1 MLKLNT
7 VWRLIAFC
15 TISGLLLLG
24 GRVLD
29 ATPTAQLSPTE
40 TLTATP
46 TISSTQSISS
56 PTPEYDRDE
65 WGGWIDANG
74 DCQNTR
80 AEVLIEESLV
90 EPVLDGCRVVTGRW
104 IGPWSGLTFEDAA
117 EVDVDHHVPLAHAH
131 RAGGSA
137 WDPELKRQFSNDLE
151 NLNAISSSLNR
162 SKGSRGP
169 DEWLPH
175 DETSH
180 CEYAMQWKAV
190 KTKYR
195 LSIAA
200 SEQQV
205 LDEMLASCDSG
216 SPTPTAP
223 SRYLPVQ
230 PSVGPAPSPIA
241 TEKVYESCEMA
252 EEAGEQRVQGHVG
265 DGWGFPQAMVP
276 SRRDGD
282 NDGVVCE
289 Q

>member
-1 MLKLNT
+1 MLKRTLTFCLPTLLILATLLVLVACSIDPSLTPQNT
-7 VWRLIAFC
+7 P
-15 TISGLLLLG
+15 TIQSQ
-24 GRVLD
+24 
-29 ATPTAQLSPTE
+29 ATPTGTPSPP
-40 TLTATP
+40 TP
-46 TISSTQSISS
+46 I
-56 PTPEYDRDE
+56 PTPEYDREE
-65 WGGWIDANG
+65 WGGWIDADG

-205 LDEMLASCDSG
+205 LDDMLASCDSG

-230 PSVGPAPSPIA
+230 PSAGPAPSPIA